1 MTTLFLSA
9 VRVKSV
15 HGKRKTGK
23 HVNVRKQI
31 NLTVTKNSGY
41 IEKPKI

>member
-9 VRVKSV
+9 VRVKCV

-23 HVNVRKQI
+23 HVNVRKQL
-31 NLTVTKNSGY
+31 NLTVTVEFRIHRKA
-41 IEKPKI
+41 